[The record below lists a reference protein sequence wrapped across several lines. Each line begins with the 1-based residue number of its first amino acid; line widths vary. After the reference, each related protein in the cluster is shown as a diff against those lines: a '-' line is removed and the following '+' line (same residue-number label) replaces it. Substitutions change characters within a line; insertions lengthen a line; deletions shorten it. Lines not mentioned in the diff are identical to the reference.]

1 MTAVNCVGQISRFEL
16 EEISL
21 CSIVDNVFGLKPTQ
35 HQNIVGHQFMI
46 LYFNGRQ
53 IFEFIFYFNLKYKI
67 EQCLEQLPNRSVVL
81 NQFFTKLW

>member
-1 MTAVNCVGQISRFEL
+1 MTAVIVSFKSHDFEL

-21 CSIVDNVFGLKPTQ
+21 YSIVDNVFGLKPTQ

-53 IFEFIFYFNLKYKI
+53 IFEFIFLFQFKI
-67 EQCLEQLPNRSVVL
+67 KL
-81 NQFFTKLW
+81 NNA